1 MIILGINAYHADAS
15 AAILV
20 NGKLIAATEEERFT
34 RTKHWAGFPIQAI
47 EFCLKEAGVSLKDV
61 DYICIGRDPKAKFK
75 KKLAFIM
82 QSPIHVIKYAV
93 NRLSNAKKIGSIAA
107 ELQKVDATLS
117 LADLEAKIKNVEH
130 HRSHLASAFYPSPFE
145 EAAIL
150 SIDGAGDFTTTML
163 ARGKGTNI
171 EVLEDIDFPHSVGV
185 FYTAMTQLLGFPYY
199 GDEYKVMGLAPYG
212 EPKYVDLLRD
222 VVQLIPGG
230 MFRLNLSYFQSPHK
244 GYVYYSED
252 FMPLVHS
259 LFNEKMEARFG
270 KVRAKDEELTQ
281 YHKDLAASV
290 QRYTEEII
298 FHVLT
303 YLHKITGLTKVCIAG
318 GVAQNSVA
326 NGKITRN
333 TPFKEVYIPSA
344 GHDAGISMGSAYWV
358 EHMLANQKR
367 SESVFNANTGS
378 KFSNEFIK
386 SECDRLNLSYRELE
400 DAELYPEIVKCLT
413 NGGVVGWFNGRAEF
427 GPRALGGRSIIADPR
442 REDAKE
448 ILNLKIKRRES
459 FRPFAP
465 SILKEEVKNW
475 FELDEPVP
483 FMEKVFPIRKEKQA
497 EIPAVTHADGS
508 GRLQTVDKAYS
519 KRYHEL
525 ISVFFKETGVPILLN
540 TSFNE
545 NEPIVN
551 APIEAINCF
560 LRTNMDMLV
569 MENIVVESRDLTN
582 KSQVNTEIQ
591 E

>member
-34 RTKHWAGFPIQAI
+34 RTKHWAGFPVQAI

-61 DYICIGRDPKAKFK
+61 NYICIGRDPKAKFK

-82 QSPIHVIKYAV
+82 QSPIHVLKYAV

-117 LADLEAKIKNVEH
+117 LTDLEAKIKNVEH

-222 VVQLIPGG
+222 VVQLIPDGL
-230 MFRLNLSYFQSPHK
+230 FRLNLSYFQSPHK

-270 KVRAKDEELTQ
+270 KVRVKDEELTR

-508 GRLQTVDKAYS
+508 GRLQTVDKANS

>member
-1 MIILGINAYHADAS
+1 
-15 AAILV
+15 
-20 NGKLIAATEEERFT
+20 
-34 RTKHWAGFPIQAI
+34 
-47 EFCLKEAGVSLKDV
+47 
-61 DYICIGRDPKAKFK
+61 
-75 KKLAFIM
+75 
-82 QSPIHVIKYAV
+82 
-93 NRLSNAKKIGSIAA
+93 
-107 ELQKVDATLS
+107 LQKVDATLS
-117 LADLEAKIKNVEH
+117 LEDLEAKIKNVEH

-230 MFRLNLSYFQSPHK
+230 LFRLNLSYFQSPHK

-298 FHVLT
+298 FHVIT

-318 GVAQNSVA
+318 GVAQNRVA
-326 NGKITRN
+326 SGKITRN

-358 EHMLANQKR
+358 EHMLAKQTR

-386 SECDRLNLSYRELE
+386 AACDRLNLSYRELS

-448 ILNLKIKRRES
+448 ILNVKIKRRES

-483 FMEKVFPIRKEKQA
+483 FMEKVFPIRKEKQL

-569 MENIVVESRDLTN
+569 MENILVESRDLTK

>member
-34 RTKHWAGFPIQAI
+34 RTKHWAGFPVQAI

-75 KKLAFIM
+75 KKLVFMM
-82 QSPIHVIKYAV
+82 QSPINVLKYAV

-107 ELQKVDATLS
+107 ELQKVDATVS
-117 LADLEAKIKNVEH
+117 LVDLESKIKNVEH
-130 HRSHLASAFYPSPFE
+130 HRSHLASAFYPSPYE

-171 EVLEDIDFPHSVGV
+171 EVLEDIDFPHSIGV

-222 VVQLIPGG
+222 VVQLIPDGL
-230 MFRLNLSYFQSPHK
+230 FRLNLSYFQSPHK

-259 LFNEKMEARFG
+259 LFNEKMEMRFG

-290 QRYTEEII
+290 QRYTEEVI

-358 EHMLANQKR
+358 EHMVANQKR

-386 SECDRLNLSYRELE
+386 SECDRLKLSYRELE

-569 MENIVVESRDLTN
+569 MENIVVESRDLLKEVQINSIT
-582 KSQVNTEIQ
+582 V
-591 E
+591 